1 MRLVSCS
8 LTALLAL
15 LAFGC
20 RPPQAVAPAPAS
32 VAPPSAAPAT
42 APTLTWTTTPS
53 GLGIQDLV
61 VGKGATPALTQV
73 CVVEVLAWIEQDGRK
88 GTLFLDTRKRGWPA
102 TFPLGV
108 KRVIQGW
115 DEGVATMKVGGRR
128 LLRVPPALGYT
139 AREAGH
145 DIPVDANLIFEVEL
159 VEVR

>member
-1 MRLVSCS
+1 MRLAPCC

-15 LAFGC
+15 LPFGC
-20 RPPQAVAPAPAS
+20 RPPQAAGPAPAV
-32 VAPPSAAPAT
+32 VAPPPAAPAT
-42 APTLTWTTTPS
+42 LPALAWTTTPS

-61 VGKGATPALTQV
+61 VGNGATPALAQV

-128 LLRVPPALGYT
+128 LLRVPPALGYS
-139 AREAGH
+139 AREAGR
-145 DIPVDANLIFEVEL
+145 DIPADANLIFEVEL
-159 VEVR
+159 IEVR